1 MATLLPMPIWPL
13 LLQELLQ
20 YTMQQHMGREAEE
33 ELLHEVEEEWSSLQ
47 PGPKSIPASPNG
59 SPMKIM

>member
-1 MATLLPMPIWPL
+1 MVLPPMPTWPL

-20 YTMQQHMGREAEE
+20 YTMQQHMGHEAEE

-59 SPMKIM
+59 SQMKIM

>member
-1 MATLLPMPIWPL
+1 MAILLLMPTWPPS
-13 LLQELLQ
+13 LQELLQ

-33 ELLHEVEEEWSSLQ
+33 ELLHEVEGEWACLQ